1 MIKVKWSKKQ
11 MNLKN
16 TIIKLFSLTGPSI
29 IRLIQSKV
37 IPNLKCKAYEHLD
50 SFVDDRIEDLCNLVE
65 KAKKTDD
72 DIKKKAHLEGLSLG
86 CQALNVIGVKLIEAS
101 KTILSEVNKI

>member
-1 MIKVKWSKKQ
+1 

-16 TIIKLFSLTGPSI
+16 AIIKLFSLTGPTI

-37 IPNLKCKAYEHLD
+37 VPNLKCKAYEHLD
-50 SFVDDRIEDLCNLVE
+50 SFVDDRIEDLCILVE
-65 KAKKTDD
+65 KAKKTEDSL
-72 DIKKKAHLEGLSLG
+72 KKKAHLEGLSLG

>member
-1 MIKVKWSKKQ
+1 

-16 TIIKLFSLTGPSI
+16 TIIKLLSLTGPTI
-29 IRLIQSKV
+29 IRLIRSKI

-50 SFVDDRIEDLCNLVE
+50 SFVDDRIEDLCILVE
-65 KAKKTDD
+65 KAKNTSDAL
-72 DIKKKAHLEGLSLG
+72 KKKSHLEGISLG

>member
-1 MIKVKWSKKQ
+1 

-16 TIIKLFSLTGPSI
+16 AIIKLFSLTGPSI